1 MCIKRYFARSDLKLF
16 YSAQGQQP
24 VPMSLT
30 GPQRALVTTI
40 SKGQESIH
48 NAEDLLMEKAKL
60 PPLGN
65 DPASYRWKTTEKST
79 KKQSI
84 HSQVR
89 KPKATFD
96 QILYM
101 H

>member
-1 MCIKRYFARSDLKLF
+1 MDLKLF
-16 YSAQGQQP
+16 SSTQGQQP

-84 HSQVR
+84 HSQVG
-89 KPKATFD
+89 PKAAIS
-96 QILYM
+96 QNLKI